1 VLAVVLLDPRSAGD
15 VVTGDLQ
22 GIQVSVA
29 TPGSTGAGGPGPGN
43 GDAEAPTVT
52 PSETPAAGV
61 RGIHVPDVL
70 LAFTATLAQ
79 VEGGDVTF
87 AYRAAVQA
95 RDAGQYGLAAVL
107 FETAASAGDDLEPFA
122 RLRAAQMVAREHG
135 AASAAG

>member
-1 VLAVVLLDPRSAGD
+1 SHDHVHHSHRTGRAMPSLWHPRRIRWDRMRKTLIARVGVGLAVAVAVVLAVVLLDPRSAGD

-52 PSETPAAGV
+52 PSETPAAGA

-70 LAFTATLAQ
+70 LAFTAA
-79 VEGGDVTF
+79 
-87 AYRAAVQA
+87 
-95 RDAGQYGLAAVL
+95 
-107 FETAASAGDDLEPFA
+107 
-122 RLRAAQMVAREHG
+122 
-135 AASAAG
+135 